1 MAFVKER
8 GLFFMRGMIFFI
20 TLSLSLGFSRK
31 TVIKLA
37 TLAPEGTEWHGM
49 LLSMGQEWKKYL
61 KNLLI

>member
-1 MAFVKER
+1 MAFIKER
-8 GLFFMRGMIFFI
+8 GLFLMREMILFL

-49 LLSMGQEWKKYL
+49 LLNMGQEWKKIS
-61 KNLLI
+61 KKR